1 MTKEDSENITT
12 LDYILK
18 IIKEVRQSFLVE
30 QEQKEKIEFM
40 LHNVYW
46 ITQRSQMHARN
57 NVAMIR
63 ALQKKVEYLENNNYK
78 QIKENDK

>member
-1 MTKEDSENITT
+1 MTEEELECITL
-12 LDYILK
+12 LDYILE
-18 IIKEVRQSFLVE
+18 IVKEVKQFFLVRR
-30 QEQKEKIEFM
+30 EQKKKVENM
-40 LHNVYW
+40 LYIVYSNVE
-46 ITQRSQMHARN
+46 SLQMHARN